1 MMELMDADLHQLIN
15 QSEQVLSEAHM
26 KCLMKQLLEA
36 LKSMHSLGIYHRDI
50 KPGNILVSQD
60 CQLRLTDFGF
70 ARHCNDVT
78 ADCLE
83 RETPLT
89 EYVVTRWY
97 RAPELLL
104 APALVYSEV
113 IDLWSAGCILAEM
126 INRRPLFPGS
136 GYVDQVQQIFSVIGL
151 RDIKELGIPLSS
163 NNASFLNSKCKFPG
177 KSFSRMFPTL
187 TADCIELLTSL
198 LTVNPSLRLNAIQA
212 LSSAFFSDAET
223 LFDYSESRIS
233 LPADYFNFETKNFDN
248 TKLAGMIREDVAT
261 FRREDRK
268 QQQAFQ
274 ATDTSHTT
282 DTARTSVESLD
293 ALLEKSSQF
302 QESSGK
308 EDPFKY
314 EITILP
320 DGSLHNSEDNM
331 LTTHTA
337 STSSK
342 RDSGLE
348 SNNPFSR
355 KNSSM
360 KRRDRL
366 RTFPTAGK
374 MAALDQS
381 AANMMEN
388 SDTESHSLFQ
398 RPSSKGSA
406 RKTFSSHQEGVISE
420 AARQPLLFPSCATK
434 STKPSTVHQSS
445 RKVDAHLPDS
455 RNAKEQNSGAS
466 SLLQLPAILSDTKY
480 SSKLEEGNW
489 AHTSFFCSSE
499 FAIDKTPSISNS
511 NVHSNMNST
520 SKSGKR
526 TSSRAS
532 STSMQ
537 SIHRPQTGSIC
548 NNNGRIGGSS
558 SQRK

>member
-1 MMELMDADLHQLIN
+1 
-15 QSEQVLSEAHM
+15 M

-36 LKSMHSLGIYHRDI
+36 LKAMHSLGIYHRDI
-50 KPGNILVSQD
+50 KPGNILVTQD

-104 APALVYSEV
+104 APATVYTEV

-151 RDIKELGIPLSS
+151 RDIKDLGIPLSS
-163 NNASFLNSKCKFPG
+163 NNASFLNSKCKFPA
-177 KSFSRMFPTL
+177 KSFSRLFPTL
-187 TADCIELLTSL
+187 SADCIELLTSL
-198 LTVNPSLRLNAIQA
+198 LSVNPSLRPNAVHA
-212 LSSAFFSDAET
+212 LSFPFFSDAET
-223 LFDYSESRIS
+223 LFDYSETHIS
-233 LPADYFNFETKNFDN
+233 FPPDYFNFETKSFDN

-261 FRREDRK
+261 FRREERM
-268 QQQAFQ
+268 QQRQKSFLA
-274 ATDTSHTT
+274 ADTSHTM

-293 ALLEKSSQF
+293 ALYEKSSQSK
-302 QESSGK
+302 ESSGK

-320 DGSLHNSEDNM
+320 DGSLHNSDDNM

-342 RDSGLE
+342 RESGLDGG
-348 SNNPFSR
+348 SSSNPFSK

-374 MAALDQS
+374 MASTDQS
-381 AANMMEN
+381 TANLMAD
-388 SDTESHSLFQ
+388 SDTESSSLFQ
-398 RPSSKGSA
+398 RQSSKGGA
-406 RKTFSSHQEGVISE
+406 RKTFSSHQEDVISE
-420 AARQPLLFPSCATK
+420 ALQPPLFPSCATK
-434 STKPSTVHQSS
+434 SSKPSTNHQGLRKSDAES
-445 RKVDAHLPDS
+445 RHG
-455 RNAKEQNSGAS
+455 KEYNSAS
-466 SLLQLPAILSDTKY
+466 SSVLQLPAILSDSKY

-489 AHTSFFCSSE
+489 AHTSFFCSNE
-499 FAIDKTPSISNS
+499 FAVEKTPSISNL
-511 NVHSNMNST
+511 NAV
-520 SKSGKR
+520 SKNGKR
-526 TSSRAS
+526 SSISIRAS
-532 STSMQ
+532 SNSIQ
-537 SIHRPQTGSIC
+537 SILRPQTGSTC
-548 NNNGRIGGSS
+548 NNGRNGSTS
-558 SQRK
+558 GLRK